1 MQRDFDVAVAGAG
14 PAGAACALHLA
25 RLGYAV
31 ALIVA
36 KTFPR
41 PKLCGEYLNA
51 GAVRELREIGAGGEL
66 APLALPLDGMQL
78 HAHGE
83 RADFAFGSESWSLP
97 RVVLDDRLRQRALNA
112 GAAPICGSVRSI
124 DDRGTF
130 VDLAVHDRNDR
141 RCIRARYVIGADGMH
156 STVARLMRVTVAR
169 PSERFAL
176 GGHYSGT
183 RFTKWI

>member
-14 PAGAACALHLA
+14 PAGASCALHLA

-31 ALIVA
+31 ALIDA

-66 APLALPLDGMQL
+66 APLALPLDGMRL

-112 GAAPICGSVRSI
+112 GATPILGTVRSI
-124 DDRGTF
+124 EDRGTS
-130 VDLAVHDRNDR
+130 VDVAVHGRHDP

-156 STVARLMRVTVAR
+156 STVARLMRLTITR
-169 PSERFAL
+169 PSARFAV
-176 GGHYSGT
+176 GGHYGGM
-183 RFTKWI
+183 RFT